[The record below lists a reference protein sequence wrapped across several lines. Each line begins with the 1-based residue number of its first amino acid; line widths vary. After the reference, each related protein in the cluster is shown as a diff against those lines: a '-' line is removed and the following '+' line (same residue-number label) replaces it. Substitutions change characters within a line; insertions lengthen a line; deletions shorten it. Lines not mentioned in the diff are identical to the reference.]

1 MYRGGFRRGKAH
13 VMTSFKAHVFVMS
26 LLGVVAFMSGCALFP
41 DSREKAYREI
51 IRKNLE
57 KQESQNLGNKEP
69 TEPNYSDLA
78 KELIKNGHYEVALVQ
93 LQKALE
99 ANQKA
104 PEVYHLMG
112 VCYRELEDYGKA
124 IESFSRAIRMDED
137 FSFGYD
143 GLGMTYALMAQKEK
157 ARTLF
162 VKAVSLNPARA
173 DFYNNLGFLE
183 MESGRHDKAEH
194 CFRKSLAVN
203 PDFHRAR
210 NNLAICL
217 GLSGRDREAMAMLD
231 RNYPRAVAL
240 RNMGVIY
247 HMKGDEEKASAM
259 FREAEAAQ
267 AGTEKIREAENKDQ
281 SLPGR
286 VPDRNDNE
294 KQAAIEEQPGQA
306 GPGASEKGF
315 VDIKDWI
322 AVEVEH
328 WAIVD
333 EGEEQ
338 GPSSWYI
345 SDELLKQ
352 RSNICGGSDLR
363 DIPDKPGTYAV
374 AGESHW
380 ADYCLDVRLVSND
393 DDALGVIFRYLDQD
407 NYYRFSM
414 DRSRAYRRLVKKT
427 NGIVHVLAE
436 ENEGYEKGQSYRVRA
451 VAVEDRLRIFLDEEL
466 LFDVRDRSISRGKV
480 GLYCWANRGSQF
492 QYPVVRLH
500 PGEKPSNLDT
510 DIPAFTQS
518 IFNKEK

>member
-1 MYRGGFRRGKAH
+1 
-13 VMTSFKAHVFVMS
+13 MS
-26 LLGVVAFMSGCALFP
+26 LLGVAALVSGCALFP
-41 DSREKAYREI
+41 DSREKAYGEL

-57 KQESQNLGNKEP
+57 KQESQGLGNKEP
-69 TEPNYSDLA
+69 TAPNYLDLA
-78 KELIKNGHYEVALVQ
+78 RELIKNRHYEVALVQ

-99 ANQKA
+99 ENQKT
-104 PEVYHLMG
+104 PELYHMIG
-112 VCYRELEDYGKA
+112 ICHRELEDYEKA
-124 IESFSRAIRMDED
+124 IESFSRAIRMDEE
-137 FSFGYD
+137 FSFAYD

-183 MESGRHDKAEH
+183 MESGRHDMAEH
-194 CFRKSLAVN
+194 YFRKSLAVN

-231 RNYPRAVAL
+231 RDYPRAVAL

-247 HMKGDEEKASAM
+247 RMKGDEEKASAM

-267 AGTEKIREAENKDQ
+267 IPTETIREPEKGDQ
-281 SLPGR
+281 RQPGR
-286 VPDRNDNE
+286 VPDRHDDE
-294 KQAAIEEQPGQA
+294 KQAATEEKPGQA
-306 GPGASEKGF
+306 ASGDSEKGF
-315 VDIKDWI
+315 ADIEDWI
-322 AVEVEH
+322 AVEVDR